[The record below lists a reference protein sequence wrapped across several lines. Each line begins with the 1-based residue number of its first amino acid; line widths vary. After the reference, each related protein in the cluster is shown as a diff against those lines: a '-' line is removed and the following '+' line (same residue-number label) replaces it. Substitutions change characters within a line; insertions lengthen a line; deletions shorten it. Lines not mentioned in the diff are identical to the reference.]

1 MPLRSEIVGIRTMA
15 EGQNPASELK
25 STGAI
30 AFLWQRK
37 SWWLLPLAV
46 LVLLLGAIYVLV
58 HLSASDPETY
68 PTSSRANPSYSRVC

>member
-1 MPLRSEIVGIRTMA
+1 MEAQNQVDAAENRGI
-15 EGQNPASELK
+15 
-25 STGAI
+25 I

-46 LVLLLGAIYVLV
+46 LLCLLGTIYLLV

-68 PTSSRANPSYSRVC
+68 PTSSRDCSHYSRLC